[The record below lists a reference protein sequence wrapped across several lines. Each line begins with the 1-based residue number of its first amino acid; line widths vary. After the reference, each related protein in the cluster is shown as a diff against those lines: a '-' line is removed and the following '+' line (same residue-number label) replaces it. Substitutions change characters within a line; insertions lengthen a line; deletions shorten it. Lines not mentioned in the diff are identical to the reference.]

1 MKKSKYLYGIC
12 AACTSL
18 LMLSS
23 CEVTYDEEELNRDIQ
38 KKLNEKKAA
47 EEAEYLAKTTDIIVI
62 AGDTL
67 TLPARVTPQKTEE
80 EQENEESYNLQFIPI
95 HGIKYSDD
103 YYLCYFDS
111 SDIDAI
117 KKSLFEQT
125 AALSEY
131 GNFDWMK
138 GRKNEHCYGEP
149 LKEFIS
155 GSESSK
161 EDEEWYFVDSNNVVK
176 VIEFYQESD
185 KSYFKIS
192 DHFSQ
197 IDKDGNVLAPQLDL
211 IIISPDSSV
220 ENTDME

>member
-1 MKKSKYLYGIC
+1 MKKFINALGTC
-12 AACTSL
+12 AVIGAL
-18 LMLSS
+18 FMLSS
-23 CEVTYDEEELNRDIQ
+23 CEDSYDRDELDRDIAN
-38 KKLNEKKAA
+38 KLNEKKAA
-47 EEAEYLAKTTDIIVI
+47 EEAEYLAKTTDKIVL

-67 TLPARVTPQKTEE
+67 NLPVRVTPQKAEVESET
-80 EQENEESYNLQFIPI
+80 EESYNSQFRPSL
-95 HGIKYSDD
+95 GEVYSDD
-103 YYLCYFDS
+103 YYLCYFDP

-131 GNFDWMK
+131 SNFNWIEARGGK
-138 GRKNEHCYGEP
+138 GHKYGES
-149 LKEFIS
+149 LKDFIA
-155 GSESSK
+155 GSESLI

-197 IDKDGNVLAPQLDL
+197 IDEDGNVLAPQIGANSSPNY
-211 IIISPDSSV
+211 II
-220 ENTDME
+220 ENTDGE